1 MWQPH
6 SGIGRSEFFAGMES
20 VIGRKCAQVSL
31 RDA

>member
-20 VIGRKCAQVSL
+20 VIGRSAQVSL